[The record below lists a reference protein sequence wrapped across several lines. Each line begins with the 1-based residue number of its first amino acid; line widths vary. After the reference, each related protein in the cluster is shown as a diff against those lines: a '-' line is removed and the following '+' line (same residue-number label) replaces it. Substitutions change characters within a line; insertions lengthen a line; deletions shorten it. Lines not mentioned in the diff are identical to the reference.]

1 MWITATVPYVVLII
15 LLIRGCTL
23 PGSVEGIKYYI
34 TPVWGKLLDE
44 QVCDCLSLSLSSSFF
59 FLFLSILADILRWDF
74 FLILVIYD
82 VPIFLTLLLQWLIN
96 TEKSCCTKLVNYEL
110 PTLIVLCLNIF
121 HSLYIIISGLDWCC
135 LANFFLIRAGLWH
148 SPSTGQLQQ
157 FSQQLLFVSSK
168 LHKLFHK
175 KYLKQRIYKFQTD
188 SNDGFGTNTLFISIL
203 THCEE

>member
-44 QVCDCLSLSLSSSFF
+44 QVCDCLSLSLF
-59 FLFLSILADILRWDF
+59 FLLSLSLYSCRYFTLRF

-82 VPIFLTLLLQWLIN
+82 VLIFLTLLLQCLIN

-110 PTLIVLCLNIF
+110 PTLIVLCSNIF

-157 FSQQLLFVSSK
+157 LSQQLLFVSSK

-175 KYLKQRIYKFQTD
+175 KYLKQLIYKFQTD

>member
-44 QVCDCLSLSLSSSFF
+44 QVCDCLSLSSSFF
-59 FLFLSILADILRWDF
+59 SLFLSILADILRWDF

-110 PTLIVLCLNIF
+110 PTLIVLCSNIF

-157 FSQQLLFVSSK
+157 LSQQLLFVSSK

-175 KYLKQRIYKFQTD
+175 KYLKQLIYKFQTD

>member
-1 MWITATVPYVVLII
+1 MVVPYLGQWRASNTTSH
-15 LLIRGCTL
+15 LSG
-23 PGSVEGIKYYI
+23 GSFWMNRCAIA
-34 TPVWGKLLDE
+34 
-44 QVCDCLSLSLSSSFF
+44 SLSLSSSFF
-59 FLFLSILADILRWDF
+59 SLFLSILADILRWDF

-82 VPIFLTLLLQWLIN
+82 VLIFLTLLLQCLIN

-110 PTLIVLCLNIF
+110 PTLIVLCSNIF

-157 FSQQLLFVSSK
+157 LSQQLLFVSSK

-175 KYLKQRIYKFQTD
+175 KYLKQLIYKFQTD

>member
-44 QVCDCLSLSLSSSFF
+44 QVCDCLSLSLF
-59 FLFLSILADILRWDF
+59 FLLSILADILRWDF

-110 PTLIVLCLNIF
+110 PTLIVLCSNIF

-157 FSQQLLFVSSK
+157 LSQQLLFVSSK

-188 SNDGFGTNTLFISIL
+188 SNDGFWTNTLFISIL

>member
-59 FLFLSILADILRWDF
+59 SLFLSILADILRWDF

-110 PTLIVLCLNIF
+110 PTLIVLCSNIF
-121 HSLYIIISGLDWCC
+121 HSLSIIFSGLDWCC

-157 FSQQLLFVSSK
+157 LSQQLLFVSSK

>member
-44 QVCDCLSLSLSSSFF
+44 QVCDCLSLSLF
-59 FLFLSILADILRWDF
+59 FLLSILADILRWDF

-157 FSQQLLFVSSK
+157 LSQQLLFVSSK

>member
-1 MWITATVPYVVLII
+1 MDHGHCTVCCTDNFTDPWLYPTWISGGHQILHHTCLGETAGWTGV
-15 LLIRGCTL
+15 RL
-23 PGSVEGIKYYI
+23 P
-34 TPVWGKLLDE
+34 
-44 QVCDCLSLSLSSSFF
+44 LSLSLF
-59 FLFLSILADILRWDF
+59 FLLSLSLYSCRYFTLRF

-82 VPIFLTLLLQWLIN
+82 VLIFLTLLLQCLIN

-110 PTLIVLCLNIF
+110 PTLIVLCSNIF

-148 SPSTGQLQQ
+148 PPSTGQLQQ
-157 FSQQLLFVSSK
+157 LSQQLLFVSSK

-175 KYLKQRIYKFQTD
+175 KYLKQLIYKFQTD

>member
-44 QVCDCLSLSLSSSFF
+44 QVCDCLSLS
-59 FLFLSILADILRWDF
+59 LFLSILADILRWDF

-110 PTLIVLCLNIF
+110 PTLIVLHVCSNIF

-135 LANFFLIRAGLWH
+135 LANFFLIRARLWH

-157 FSQQLLFVSSK
+157 LSQQLLFVSSK

-175 KYLKQRIYKFQTD
+175 KYLKQLIYKFQTD

>member
-1 MWITATVPYVVLII
+1 MVVPYLGQWRASNTTSHLSGGSFWMNRCAIASLSLFF
-15 LLIRGCTL
+15 LL
-23 PGSVEGIKYYI
+23 
-34 TPVWGKLLDE
+34 
-44 QVCDCLSLSLSSSFF
+44 LSLSLYSCRYFT
-59 FLFLSILADILRWDF
+59 LRF

-110 PTLIVLCLNIF
+110 PTLIVLCSNIF

-157 FSQQLLFVSSK
+157 LSQQLLFVSSK

>member
-59 FLFLSILADILRWDF
+59 SLFLSILADILRWDF

-110 PTLIVLCLNIF
+110 PTLIVLCSNIF

-157 FSQQLLFVSSK
+157 LSQQLLFVSSK

>member
-44 QVCDCLSLSLSSSFF
+44 QVCDCPSLSLSSSFF
-59 FLFLSILADILRWDF
+59 SLFLSILADILRWDF

-110 PTLIVLCLNIF
+110 PTLIVLCSNIF

-157 FSQQLLFVSSK
+157 LSQQLLFVSSK

>member
-1 MWITATVPYVVLII
+1 MVVPYLGQWRASNTTSH
-15 LLIRGCTL
+15 LSG
-23 PGSVEGIKYYI
+23 GSFWMNRCAIAS
-34 TPVWGKLLDE
+34 LSLFFL
-44 QVCDCLSLSLSSSFF
+44 LSLSLYSCRYFTLRSFLNF
-59 FLFLSILADILRWDF
+59 SNIWCSNLSYIVTAVLNKHWKVMLYK
-74 FLILVIYD
+74 VI
-82 VPIFLTLLLQWLIN
+82 
-96 TEKSCCTKLVNYEL
+96 YEL
-110 PTLIVLCLNIF
+110 PTLIVLCSNIF

-157 FSQQLLFVSSK
+157 LSQQLLFVSSK

>member
-44 QVCDCLSLSLSSSFF
+44 QVCDCLSLSLF
-59 FLFLSILADILRWDF
+59 FLLSILADILRWDF

-110 PTLIVLCLNIF
+110 PTLIVLCSNIF

>member
-1 MWITATVPYVVLII
+1 MDHGHCPVCGTDNFTDPWLYPTWVSGGHQI
-15 LLIRGCTL
+15 LHHTCLGEASGWTGVRL
-23 PGSVEGIKYYI
+23 P
-34 TPVWGKLLDE
+34 
-44 QVCDCLSLSLSSSFF
+44 LSLSSSFF
-59 FLFLSILADILRWDF
+59 SLFLSILADILRWDF

-110 PTLIVLCLNIF
+110 PTLIVLCSNIF
-121 HSLYIIISGLDWCC
+121 HSLSIIFSGLDWCC

-148 SPSTGQLQQ
+148 PPSTGQLQQ
-157 FSQQLLFVSSK
+157 LSQQLLFVSSK